1 MPIDTSEEFREE
13 TLRRKRE
20 EYKEMVKNYFGDFA
34 LQSVQEPNL

>member
-34 LQSVQEPNL
+34 L